1 MVSYYPHSSF
11 FLHSTPND
19 IFLSVRYAVQLLT
32 PSNLL
37 ARINGRENI
46 NRQDVEEINELFYDA
61 KSSAKLLA
69 EHEDKYMK

>member
-1 MVSYYPHSSF
+1 MVS
-11 FLHSTPND
+11 
-19 IFLSVRYAVQLLT
+19 LLT
-32 PSNLL
+32 FFVSFL
-37 ARINGRENI
+37 GRENI